1 MVEKILS
8 VKNLD
13 VSVPNKILIKSL
25 SFETFTG
32 QILCVT
38 GDNGVG
44 KTTLL
49 NTLLAESK
57 KSQNTSKHI
66 DFSVPFN
73 AIQVIPQ
80 FRDIDDD
87 YPLSVENFMTL
98 NLTQRLNPW
107 LSNSE
112 RALRVKVAK
121 WTNLNQILK
130 QPMGKTSGGEK
141 QRAYLAQALMA
152 EPQLLILDESTS
164 NLDRD
169 SRIELL
175 RLIKEISL
183 SESIAVIF
191 ITHDPELVAM
201 FADVELHIQ
210 NQAGVVRNDSLKKGD
225 CNV

>member
-1 MVEKILS
+1 
-8 VKNLD
+8 
-13 VSVPNKILIKSL
+13 
-25 SFETFTG
+25 
-32 QILCVT
+32 
-38 GDNGVG
+38 
-44 KTTLL
+44 
-49 NTLLAESK
+49 
-57 KSQNTSKHI
+57 
-66 DFSVPFN
+66 FSVSFD

-80 FRDIDDD
+80 FREIDDA

-98 NLTQRLNPW
+98 NLTHRLSPW
-107 LSNSE
+107 LSRSE
-112 RALRVKVAK
+112 KALRAQVAE

-175 RLIKEISL
+175 RLIKEISV
-183 SESIAVIF
+183 SADIGVVF

-210 NQAGVVRNDSLKKGD
+210 NHKGVIRKAELEKGIA
-225 CNV
+225 NV

>member
-13 VSVPNKILIKSL
+13 VSVPNKTLIKSL
-25 SFETFTG
+25 SFEVFTG
-32 QILCVT
+32 QILCIT

-49 NTLLAESK
+49 NTLLGESK
-57 KSQNTSKHI
+57 KVKKISKHV
-66 DFSVPFN
+66 DFSVSFD

-80 FRDIDDD
+80 FREIDDD

-98 NLTQRLNPW
+98 NLTHRLSPW
-107 LSNSE
+107 LSHSE
-112 RALRVKVAK
+112 KALRAQVAE

-175 RLIKEISL
+175 RLIKEISV
-183 SESIAVIF
+183 SEDITVVF

-210 NQAGVVRNDSLKKGD
+210 NHKGVIRKAELEKGIA
-225 CNV
+225 NV